1 MGLVATGLAWVFCLK
16 KPLAGLA
23 TGGEVVA
30 ISSFSALVVLE
41 KGSEKPKTLGRGRLL
56 GQQHEREETI
66 GNVFNQ
72 LSAFLVGCC
81 GSLLARRLE
90 RGKTN
95 GSKVLEADQRS
106 GKEGRGR
113 DDGSFGVRLGR
124 SGMRKG
130 EG

>member
-1 MGLVATGLAWVFCLK
+1 MPTDFNRTGYY
-16 KPLAGLA
+16 
-23 TGGEVVA
+23 
-30 ISSFSALVVLE
+30 
-41 KGSEKPKTLGRGRLL
+41 
-56 GQQHEREETI
+56 
-66 GNVFNQ
+66 
-72 LSAFLVGCC
+72 LVGC

-113 DDGSFGVRLGR
+113 EDGSFGVRLLGK

-130 EG
+130 EGR